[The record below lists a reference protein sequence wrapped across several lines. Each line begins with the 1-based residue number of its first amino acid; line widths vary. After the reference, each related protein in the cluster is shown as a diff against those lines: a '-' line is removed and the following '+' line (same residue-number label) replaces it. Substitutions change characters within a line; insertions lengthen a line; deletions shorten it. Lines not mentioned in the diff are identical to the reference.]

1 VDARRL
7 APYLPQDQVSRLP
20 MLLGPGAPDG
30 ATAGYSERDLLY
42 KILFDMR
49 RDMTDLKKMVLELA
63 SGQRP
68 HEAQELLRQ
77 NGHLFGN
84 TGAATAFEGNAG
96 NEYFLPAA
104 TNPYH
109 SEPAESYDDETPVE
123 DIPHETEEET
133 LSLDVKEREMILKAL
148 KKHNNKRKYAAHDL
162 GISERTLYRKL
173 KQYDLEQV

>member
-1 VDARRL
+1 V
-7 APYLPQDQVSRLP
+7 
-20 MLLGPGAPDG
+20 
-30 ATAGYSERDLLY
+30 
-42 KILFDMR
+42 LFDMR

-63 SGQRP
+63 TGHRP

-77 NGHLFGN
+77 NSHLFNN
-84 TGAATAFEGNAG
+84 TPPANAFENSQPA
-96 NEYFLPAA
+96 EYFLPPAPS
-104 TNPYH
+104 TYN
-109 SEPAESYDDETPVE
+109 SEPTTSYDEAPVE

>member
-1 VDARRL
+1 
-7 APYLPQDQVSRLP
+7 
-20 MLLGPGAPDG
+20 
-30 ATAGYSERDLLY
+30 
-42 KILFDMR
+42 
-49 RDMTDLKKMVLELA
+49 VLELA
-63 SGQRP
+63 TGQRP

-77 NGHLFGN
+77 NSHLFNN
-84 TGAATAFEGNAG
+84 TAPASTFEGNHSS
-96 NEYFLPAA
+96 EYFLPAA
-104 TNPYH
+104 PNSYNN
-109 SEPAESYDDETPVE
+109 EPASEYEEETPVE